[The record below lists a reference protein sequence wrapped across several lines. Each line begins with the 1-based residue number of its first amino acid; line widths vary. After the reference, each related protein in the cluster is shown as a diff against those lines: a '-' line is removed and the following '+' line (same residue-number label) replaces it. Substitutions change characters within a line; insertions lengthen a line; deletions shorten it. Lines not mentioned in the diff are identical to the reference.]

1 MNDGAGLRVDKWL
14 WYARFF
20 KSRSLATQFCNEG
33 KLRIDDVLINKAH
46 HVVRPGNVL
55 TLVRGAAVR
64 VIRVL
69 ALGSRRG
76 PAAEA
81 QALYED
87 ISPPMPPRAEAE
99 PAAGARDPG
108 SGRPTKRDRRALDK
122 LRDT

>member
-87 ISPPMPPRAEAE
+87 ISPPMPPRAEA
-99 PAAGARDPG
+99 
-108 SGRPTKRDRRALDK
+108 
-122 LRDT
+122 